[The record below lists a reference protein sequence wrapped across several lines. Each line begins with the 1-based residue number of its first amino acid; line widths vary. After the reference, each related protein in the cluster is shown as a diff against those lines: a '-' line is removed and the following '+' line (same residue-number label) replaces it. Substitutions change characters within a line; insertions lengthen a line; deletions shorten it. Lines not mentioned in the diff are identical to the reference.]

1 MSDLASAL
9 STNLDTAF
17 PELVDAMGSK
27 LYWGLRRMCGDH
39 QEAEDLTQEAFIRAY
54 RALEGYDRKRVSELK
69 LAPWMWTIALN
80 LGRNHVRDRAR
91 RPTPAEIED
100 IGDVDP
106 EPADNLA
113 WDGRLAALTSA
124 QKTSVVLRHV
134 VGLSIGEITEVTGR
148 PEGTV
153 KSDIYRGLERLR
165 QVMESET

>member
-1 MSDLASAL
+1 MNDLASSL

-17 PELVDAMGSK
+17 PQLVDVMGSK

-54 RALEGYDRKRVSELK
+54 RALDGYDRKRVRELK

-100 IGDVDP
+100 IGDLDP
-106 EPADNLA
+106 EPADSVA
-113 WDGRLAALTSA
+113 WDHRFAVLTEH

-134 VGLSIGEITEVTGR
+134 VGLSIGEIAEVTGR

-153 KSDIYRGLERLR
+153 KSDIHRGLERLR
-165 QVMESET
+165 QAMESET